1 LQVGAVVESVRAELE
16 AQATP
21 ERAAGEKR
29 YLKSDLEFIG
39 ATVPMIRRAATKVH
53 RAHPDADHHDLI
65 SLVEGLWETDVF
77 ELRMAAVELLALYR
91 GMLRGKDVEVI
102 ERLLRESKTWALVD
116 NLSAVVVGDLVERFP
131 ALEATLDRWAGDDD
145 FWMRR
150 AALLAHLI
158 PLRDGRG
165 DFARFSR
172 YADGMLE
179 EKEFFIRKAI
189 GWVLRDTS
197 RRRPDLVA
205 EWVAPRTNRM
215 SGVTIREAVKR
226 LPPDQASS
234 LMEAYREKRPAGH

>member
-16 AQATP
+16 TQATP